1 MSQNK
6 LIDKFLITA
15 KLKLLTGLHIG
26 GNSDFSPIGS
36 VDSPFIRDSLTHE
49 PIIPG
54 SSIKGKLRTL
64 LVKSECSDYIL
75 NNIDKDSE
83 IIKRLFGS
91 SGKNTAGFARLQFF
105 DLYLNRDCVE
115 MFKNIETDT
124 YFGEIKFENT
134 ISRLT
139 GIANPR
145 QIERVPAGFV
155 FDFKLIY
162 NIENEAELI
171 EDMKTLATGFKL
183 LEADYLGGHGSR
195 GYGKISLEDFTVQ
208 KVIGKNTAI
217 DVSKVIDILKGS
229 I

>member
-36 VDSPFIRDSLTHE
+36 VDSPFIRDSLMHE